1 MRAEGRV
8 IGVSDR
14 GMDAFDNGPKAEY
27 RARHLQVLREQV
39 PELWDEESPQRLQG
53 AWLELMGATGWRTLD
68 LLVEAGALTPAGFV
82 GVDLDGQ
89 RIEDYRR
96 RYPGARWLAGDVLD
110 LVQRVE
116 LEDVAVVH
124 YDAYEAVASSRLDH
138 IGEQLAVLLRRGV
151 DRFGAAL
158 LLWNADLDSVR
169 RLGQAAPAALR
180 AHAATIAGVLRSAL
194 GKRREIG
201 NEALLPPGAEVAVA
215 APAFVGA
222 VGAFEVYRGK
232 RSGHRMACCRAVLR

>member
-1 MRAEGRV
+1 M
-8 IGVSDR
+8 IGISDR
-14 GMDAFDNGPKAEY
+14 ATDAFDNGPKAEY

-53 AWLELMGATGWRTLD
+53 AWLELMGTTGWRTLD

-110 LVQRVE
+110 LVQRAE
-116 LEDVAVVH
+116 LDDVAVVH

-138 IGEQLAVLLRRGV
+138 IGEQLAVLLRRAV

-180 AHAATIAGVLRSAL
+180 AHATTITGMLRGAL
-194 GKRREIG
+194 GERREIAA
-201 NEALLPPGAEVAVA
+201 ETLLPLGAEA
-215 APAFVGA
+215 AAGDPAFVGNI
-222 VGAFEVYRGK
+222 GAFELYRGK
-232 RSGHRMACCRAVLR
+232 RAGHRMACCRAVLR